1 MLARLRPKYIWVAL
15 TFYTLGMT
23 VWGWLAVGSP
33 QVTRSMFRAGSG
45 ASLCWYS
52 LGALLAWRIAKTY
65 ASRSRMRLAWL
76 LMGWSAT
83 ATVARHV
90 FQIAGWWSGGWDD
103 PRVDAISGLR
113 QLPTV
118 LSLILLG
125 ASLIVMWSAFRA
137 VGVDIRFHPV
147 DLVLV
152 LLALTLLP
160 IIMSHYAN
168 IPDANALLRLAR
180 GLQYATPFLVVATA
194 TLSVLL
200 YRISAEMGGGEFSKC
215 LRALTAFLLLRLA
228 GHLLF
233 TFPWGHWT
241 SVIQMFGRIIW
252 TANNGVFVLGLAYRW
267 EIGRL
272 ADSAL
277 ARYEADALQRLSL
290 PSASAH

>member
-1 MLARLRPKYIWVAL
+1 MLARLRPKFIWLAL
-15 TFYTLGMT
+15 TVYALAMT

-33 QVTRSMFRAGSG
+33 LVTRNMFRAGSG
-45 ASLCWYS
+45 ASLCWYT
-52 LGALLAWRIAKTY
+52 LGAVLAWRIAKTH
-65 ASRSRMRLAWL
+65 APRSRMRLAWL
-76 LMGWSAT
+76 LMAWSAA
-83 ATVARHV
+83 ATVARQM
-90 FQIAGWWSGGWDD
+90 FQIAGWWSGAWDD

-113 QLPTV
+113 QVPTV

-137 VGVDIRFHPV
+137 VGLDIRFRPV
-147 DLVLV
+147 DLALV
-152 LLALTLLP
+152 LLALVLLP

-168 IPDANALLRLAR
+168 IPDANALLRFAR
-180 GLQYATPFLVVATA
+180 GLQYATPFLVAATA

-200 YRISAEMGGGEFSKC
+200 YRIGAEMGGGEFSKC

-233 TFPWGHWT
+233 TFPWGSWT
-241 SVIQMFGRIIW
+241 PVIQMFGRIVW

-277 ARYEADALQRLSL
+277 ARYEADAPHRLSL